1 MEIPIDS
8 YNRIFETKSRILVI
22 MPHPDDTELYCGAT
36 VARLI
41 KSGKRVRVVK
51 MTYGD
56 KGSRQ
61 EKITQRELRSLIE
74 KEDREAMKVLGV
86 KDEDNIYLGL
96 ADGEIEH
103 NLETIGK
110 VAYQIRLFKPELII
124 TTNPEDYIIRF
135 DKDVNWVNHRD
146 HRHTGRIALDA
157 AYPYARDLLF
167 FPEHF
172 TTYSKSTKMKKRLG
186 DASQMPFASAQG
198 KPYNIGACPERAKR
212 VEGSGRT
219 LREKSHE
226 VQSWSCTEFL
236 FTDVYDHP
244 DLVYI
249 DVTDFI
255 DYRTRALAAH
265 SSQYSLQHSQE
276 STDFFTKLPE
286 YGSRR
291 FDRFRYVLAD

>member
-1 MEIPIDS
+1 MNLPTDS
-8 YNRIFETKSRILVI
+8 YKRIFENKFRMLVV
-22 MPHPDDTELYCGAT
+22 MPHPDDTELYLGAT

-41 KSGKRVRVVK
+41 QDGKRVRVVK

-61 EKITQRELRSLIE
+61 EKVTQSELRTIRE
-74 KEDREAMKVLGV
+74 KEDREAMKILGV

-96 ADGEIEH
+96 GDGEIEH
-103 NLETIGK
+103 DLATIGK
-110 VAYQIRLFKPELII
+110 VAYQIRLFKPQLII
-124 TTNPEDYIIRF
+124 TTNPQDLIIRF

-146 HRHTGRIALDA
+146 HRHTGRIAVDA

-172 TTYSKSTKMKKRLG
+172 TNTE
-186 DASQMPFASAQG
+186 AS
-198 KPYNIGACPERAKR
+198 
-212 VEGSGRT
+212 
-219 LREKSHE
+219 
-226 VQSWSCTEFL
+226 SWACTEFL
-236 FTDVYDHP
+236 FTDVYEHP

-255 DYRTRALAAH
+255 DYRTKALAAH
-265 SSQYSLQHSQE
+265 SSQYSMKHAQE
-276 STDFFTKLPE
+276 STDFFTKLPF

-291 FDRFRYVLAD
+291 FDRFQYAVAD

>member
-1 MEIPIDS
+1 MIIPTDS
-8 YNRIFETKSRILVI
+8 YKKIFENKFRILAV

-36 VARLI
+36 LSRLI
-41 KSGKRVRVVK
+41 GDGKRVRVIK

-61 EKITQRELRSLIE
+61 EKVTQKELRIIRE
-74 KEDREAMKVLGV
+74 KEDREAMKILGV

-96 ADGEIEH
+96 GDGEIEH
-103 NLETIGK
+103 DLPTIEK
-110 VAYQIRLFKPELII
+110 VASQIRLFKPQLII
-124 TTNPEDYIIRF
+124 TTNPEDLIIRF

-172 TTYSKSTKMKKRLG
+172 KNKE
-186 DASQMPFASAQG
+186 AS
-198 KPYNIGACPERAKR
+198 
-212 VEGSGRT
+212 
-219 LREKSHE
+219 
-226 VQSWSCTEFL
+226 SWACTEFL
-236 FTDVYDHP
+236 FTDVYEHP

-249 DVTDFI
+249 DVSDFI

-265 SSQYSLQHSQE
+265 SSQYSLKHAKE
-276 STDFFTKLPE
+276 STDFFTKLPI
-286 YGSRR
+286 YGNRR
-291 FDRFRYVLAD
+291 FDRFRYVIAD